1 MKIMQLKSNS
11 KHQYRALI
19 KTILAL
25 STVLLSSLVFSNS
38 FVFPNTVSI
47 ERNTLA
53 ESFVDSNLV
62 KSVGLREE
70 SSLAGFVKASILSPQ
85 RNLNGTVANA
95 LVLTKISADGKHAR
109 YSQRFNGYEVFGGE
123 VIAHLDRKGIN
134 LDQVTGNFI
143 TGLEA
148 ASIAKKAT
156 LKQDQA
162 IGKAKK
168 IMDQSH
174 QWDYQN
180 EDANLVVYH
189 NPDIEDFEPTL
200 AYVVN
205 FLAVSKSADPSRPFI
220 VVDAK
225 TGDILDRWEG
235 LNT

>member
-11 KHQYRALI
+11 KHHYRALI

-47 ERNTLA
+47 ERSTLA